1 MTAPSDDMEMEKIAE
16 DELSKLQRQFRVMEI
31 DRATVMSSVQPTL
44 RVQRNIIKTLNAD
57 LEKIMMELKLTKS
70 TSNVMENVR
79 IRDKLVSLLKEHE
92 RFSTE
97 VREHRGTISELDFL
111 LKQVQ
116 KEIKGLKA
124 KGTGCELEY
133 AKTLTNQT
141 MLSQLE
147 NRLDTAMKKFNTVNS
162 ENYKMRV
169 EIDKLLRDRQF
180 FNLIWRN
187 QLKRLMDGKTQ
198 ILELVEQAITAYD
211 QREEWCTKLEA
222 LKEKA
227 AIDYRKHCM
236 EVRELQRQLDHSLK
250 LEEFLRTKGT
260 VRLTAA
266 DAKAEAKRLE
276 QQEEEMRAYNNYVN
290 VLDAIREFTGE
301 EDVDKLI
308 QEFTRR
314 EEENYALFNYI
325 NEVNTELKN
334 LSDNVRMLQANIED
348 ERAKHQA
355 KLYKQQDSIESLRA
369 TLEERRAST
378 EEARAAVARSE
389 LVLAALLQQI
399 QALAIYRLWLASA
412 LYVND
417 VRDQQVPNTKRNYK
431 QQDSI
436 ESLQATLEERRASTE
451 EARAAVARS
460 ELVLAALLQQI
471 QALAIYR
478 LWLASALYVNDVR
491 DQQVPNTKRNYKQQD
506 SIESLQ
512 ATLEERRASTEE
524 ARAAVARRELVLAA
538 LLQQIQA
545 LAIYRLWLASALYVN
560 DVRDQQVPNTKRN
573 YKQQDS
579 IESLQATLEERR
591 ASTEEARAAV
601 ARSEL
606 VLAALLQQIQALA
619 IYRLWLASALYVN
632 DVRDQQVPNTK
643 RNYKQQ
649 DSIESLQATLEER
662 RASTEEARA
671 AVARSELVLAALLQQ
686 IQALAIYRLWLASAL
701 YVNDVRDQQ
710 VPNTKRNYKQQDS
723 IESLQAT
730 LEERRAS
737 TEDARA
743 SWSSE
748 CNSLPLM
755 KLLGKSFGVS
765 ETNARL
771 YIKSLEKKVMEIVE
785 VIKIEEAWQRAAE
798 GKERTPP
805 SSRRRRKPAPSPRA
819 PRHKDAPQI
828 AVQA

>member
-1 MTAPSDDMEMEKIAE
+1 MAVVAPSDELEMEKIAE

-57 LEKIMMELKLTKS
+57 LEKIMIELKLTKS
-70 TSNVMENVR
+70 SSNVMENVKTR
-79 IRDKLVSLLKEHE
+79 EKLVSLLKEHE

-124 KGTGCELEY
+124 KGTGCDLEY

-141 MLSQLE
+141 LLSQLE

-187 QLKRLMDGKTQ
+187 QLKRLMDGKAQ

-236 EVRELQRQLDHSLK
+236 EVRELQRQLDHSMK

-276 QQEEEMRAYNNYVN
+276 QQEAEARAYNHYVS
-290 VLDAIREFTGE
+290 VLDAIREFAGE

-334 LSDNVRMLQANIED
+334 LSDAVRMLKANIDD

-369 TLEERRAST
+369 TLEQRRAAT
-378 EEARAAVARSE
+378 DDARAAAARSE
-389 LVLAALLQQI
+389 QVLAALLQQI
-399 QALAIYRLWLASA
+399 QALA
-412 LYVND
+412 
-417 VRDQQVPNTKRNYK
+417 
-431 QQDSI
+431 
-436 ESLQATLEERRASTE
+436 LQ
-451 EARAAVARS
+451 
-460 ELVLAALLQQI
+460 
-471 QALAIYR
+471 
-478 LWLASALYVNDVR
+478 
-491 DQQVPNTKRNYKQQD
+491 
-506 SIESLQ
+506 
-512 ATLEERRASTEE
+512 
-524 ARAAVARRELVLAA
+524 
-538 LLQQIQA
+538 
-545 LAIYRLWLASALYVN
+545 
-560 DVRDQQVPNTKRN
+560 
-573 YKQQDS
+573 
-579 IESLQATLEERR
+579 
-591 ASTEEARAAV
+591 
-601 ARSEL
+601 
-606 VLAALLQQIQALA
+606 
-619 IYRLWLASALYVN
+619 
-632 DVRDQQVPNTK
+632 
-643 RNYKQQ
+643 
-649 DSIESLQATLEER
+649 
-662 RASTEEARA
+662 
-671 AVARSELVLAALLQQ
+671 
-686 IQALAIYRLWLASAL
+686 
-701 YVNDVRDQQ
+701 
-710 VPNTKRNYKQQDS
+710 
-723 IESLQAT
+723 
-730 LEERRAS
+730 
-737 TEDARA
+737 
-743 SWSSE
+743 SE

-755 KLLGKSFGVS
+755 KLLGKTFDVS
-765 ETNARL
+765 VTNARL
-771 YIKSLEKKVMEIVE
+771 YIKSLEKKVMEIVD
-785 VIKIEEAWQRAAE
+785 VIKIDEAWQRAAE
-798 GKERTPP
+798 GGKERTPP
-805 SSRRRRKPAPSPRA
+805 SARRRRKPAPSPRA
-819 PRHKDAPQI
+819 PRAQPAPL
-828 AVQA
+828 AVRG